1 MDKAKLI
8 ITAIFSFIYSI
19 ILFKIIIPLFISNH
33 LLQWDMAGHYFNS
46 WFIKSYIFPS
56 ITGWNP
62 SFFGG
67 QPFGLLYPGLFHY
80 IVAIFS
86 FVFSIEFSLKLVL
99 SLVML
104 ITPFSFYY
112 FLRSININKLNSSII
127 TLWMFFF
134 LFLPSKIFEMFNY
147 PGNDLTSTFYVGL
160 VTNALALPLLFFYMG
175 SLVKNYKTKNII
187 YPSIFMFLI
196 VLSHLVVTL
205 VAAIFSF
212 SFFLSKFILYFKER
226 NLLKKLIR
234 YFIKHILLVFT
245 LSSFWIIPFLFY
257 SRFIESIYLGA
268 VLQFK
273 VYIFFV
279 GVLLSFVILFNLK
292 KI

>member
-1 MDKAKLI
+1 
-8 ITAIFSFIYSI
+8 
-19 ILFKIIIPLFISNH
+19 
-33 LLQWDMAGHYFNS
+33 
-46 WFIKSYIFPS
+46 
-56 ITGWNP
+56 
-62 SFFGG
+62 
-67 QPFGLLYPGLFHY
+67 
-80 IVAIFS
+80 
-86 FVFSIEFSLKLVL
+86 
-99 SLVML
+99 
-104 ITPFSFYY
+104 
-112 FLRSININKLNSSII
+112 
-127 TLWMFFF
+127 MFFF